1 MAYRSET
8 VNITRYTNGTLVKI
22 TPSADGFV
30 SYDYNPDTNTGTFT
44 PDTITLTA
52 TFGGDVHFGRW
63 EYNTGGD
70 WIELENGD
78 HGIALNSS
86 LLTVPHSCDLFGTTN
101 SQVTFRCVGDN
112 PAYYDTATIT
122 HEVDPLQVY
131 RTTKTQIDQS
141 NDKISLIASDEQLA
155 YFSKAST
162 FYSRYSNFEQTSQ
175 GFMQTVTNNY
185 AQKSYVDEE
194 ISNVDTA
201 AQGYANAVDAAAQ
214 GYADDAESA
223 AKSYADGKF
232 VTSSTYTTKMQ
243 QTDAAIMTQAGQITQ
258 IGNAVDAKAQTFMQA
273 TQPIGATVGD
283 LWVNTSKNNEVSR
296 YNGSSWV
303 GVVNANAIV
312 SQINQTAEQITIS
325 ANKINLNGA
334 ISANGNFSISQ
345 AGDMTARNARFSGII
360 DVGGSADSKINV
372 YNQSGTRTGTIDKT
386 GLTFLANGVG
396 TWAGRDSY
404 SDTSTGTTTY
414 YNRETNITNG
424 EINISCDDMNGTLR
438 KALSITAKKTADKF
452 DTGLRYRDG
461 EFVIAYN
468 ATGSGTEYTI
478 MTFLKATQTSYPVRF
493 NSGVGFT
500 APARS
505 MSWFECVPRTI
516 HWEDRTS
523 EGRTKTLD
531 LYICGAMVYFEAKY
545 GSSSRSF
552 SSLTIYDGLPAPID
566 YYPTYYVYYGNKGN
580 GPVAGLFTQISGAG
594 KLTLSGS
601 WTGDTHYDLYM
612 KGYYMSTNAN
622 TF

>member
-8 VNITRYTNGTLVKI
+8 INITRYTNGTLVKI

-30 SYDYNPDTNTGTFT
+30 SYDYNPDANTGTFT

-70 WIELENGD
+70 WIELANGD

-101 SQVTFRCVGDN
+101 SQVTFRCAGDD
-112 PAYYDTATIT
+112 PAYFDTATIT
-122 HEVDPLQVY
+122 REVDPLQVY

-201 AQGYANAVDAAAQ
+201 AQGYASAVDVAAQ
-214 GYADDAESA
+214 GYAADAESA

-258 IGNAVDAKAQTFMQA
+258 IGNAVDAKAQTFMEA

-360 DVGGSADSKINV
+360 DVGGSSNSQINI

-386 GLTFLANGVG
+386 GMSFTKNGIG
-396 TWAGRDSY
+396 TWAGQSTYTDSSAGRVY
-404 SDTSTGTTTY
+404 T

-424 EINISCDDMNGTLR
+424 EINVSCEDTSGTMQKSLV
-438 KALSITAKKTADKF
+438 ITSQKSVSGYNSRLQYA
-452 DTGLRYRDG
+452 GS
-461 EFVIAYN
+461 EFVIASRST
-468 ATGSGTEYTI
+468 ASTDIPVVS
-478 MTFLKATQTSYPVRF
+478 FLSASEAYPIRF
-493 NSGVGFT
+493 KSRVGFEN
-500 APARS
+500 PIRS
-505 MSWFECVPRTI
+505 TSWFECIPRWIQREERMT
-516 HWEDRTS
+516 D
-523 EGRTKTLD
+523 GRTKTIDIYIVGGLVYINAIYYSTSTTFYSTVIFLD
-531 LYICGAMVYFEAKY
+531 LPKPVNNYADLPVYTSRTSSLSAHIRTNDGAM
-545 GSSSRSF
+545 
-552 SSLTIYDGLPAPID
+552 
-566 YYPTYYVYYGNKGN
+566 
-580 GPVAGLFTQISGAG
+580 
-594 KLTLSGS
+594 TLSGS
-601 WTGDTHYDLYM
+601 WSGQTGSTDSIRISGFYM
-612 KGYYMSTNAN
+612 ATNAN